1 MEKNRGVPITFVLR
15 NRARDWPDIDA
26 LGESDIARFPRRF
39 VGGRNSWIAQTY
51 VRVAATLRERGFEVR
66 ASERFIPGTL
76 CIAHRD
82 DANDFAGGAH
92 RSFLVVV
99 RADRAPVHACDL
111 AIIQNNVGR
120 AVHERFIPLW
130 PQPGL
135 IARDPARGS
144 ALRRLAY
151 HGRLGSA
158 PAWFDSPRLRRE
170 LAQRRIAFDPR
181 AARWD
186 DYGAVDVALAA
197 RDEAPSVLATKPA
210 TKLYNAW
217 LAGVPL
223 LAMPEPAYLEL
234 RRSPFDFIE
243 IRSEED
249 VLRAIDRL
257 QRHPEL
263 YREIVQ
269 NGLRRA
275 SEFGVERTRERWL
288 AMIEDEA
295 VPAFVTSNVGT
306 ASRRAWHLGA
316 MVRQKAASRGF
327 KAHVSWQRWMA
338 RPDGPSSWMPAL
350 RAAFTREVPG
360 GVEALAEPSNAQR

>member
-26 LGESDIARFPRRF
+26 LDEPDIARVPRRF

-51 VRVAATLRERGFEVR
+51 VRVAPVLREHGFVVR
-66 ASERFIPGTL
+66 ASERCIPGTL

-82 DANDFAGGAH
+82 DANDFFGGAH
-92 RSFLVVV
+92 RAFLVVV
-99 RADRAPVHACDL
+99 RADRAPVHACDF
-111 AIIQNNVGR
+111 AVVQNNVRR
-120 AVHERFIPLW
+120 AAHERFIPLW

-135 IARDPARGS
+135 IARDPARGT
-144 ALRRLAY
+144 AVRRLAY

-170 LAQRRIAFDPR
+170 LEQRGIAFDPR
-181 AARWD
+181 SERWE
-186 DYGAVDVALAA
+186 DYGAVDLALAA

-243 IRSEED
+243 VRGEED

-257 QRHPEL
+257 LRHPEL

-275 SEFGVERTRERWL
+275 AEFGVDRIRERWL
-288 AMIEDEA
+288 AMIEEEA
-295 VPAFVTSNVGT
+295 VPAFVTSNVGA

-316 MVRQKAASRGF
+316 MARQKAASRGF
-327 KAHVSWQRWMA
+327 KAQVAWERWMA
-338 RPDGPSSWMPAL
+338 RPDGPASWMPAL
-350 RAAFTREVPG
+350 RAAFTREVSVR
-360 GVEALAEPSNAQR
+360 VELGEPSNAQR